1 MKNYYGY
8 PKILKNLTF
17 FLLFLSFFSFA
28 QKQDLKKE
36 INAITNDKNATV
48 AVSVTG
54 IDFPLHF
61 ENKNGEKKLP
71 MLSVFKF
78 HIALAVLN
86 KVDQGKLKLDQPI
99 FIKKADLLEN
109 TWSPIREKYPNGN
122 IEMPLSE
129 LIKYTVAKSDNNGCD
144 LLLRLIGGTETVQK
158 FINNKGI
165 KNFTIKADEAQ
176 MHKGYEFMYWNTT
189 TTNDSNLLLMNFFD
203 GKVLSKNSTSFLM
216 KTMIETTT
224 GTTKIVAQLPKG
236 TPVAHK
242 TGSSGKDEKGLTI
255 AENDIGIITLPN
267 GKHYAISVFISDSM
281 ETEETNTKMIADISK
296 RVFDYFSR
304 K

>member
-17 FLLFLSFFSFA
+17 FLLFISFFCFA

-109 TWSPIREKYPNGN
+109 TWSPIREKYPDGN

-224 GTTKIVAQLPKG
+224 GTNKIVAQLPKG

-267 GKHYAISVFISDSM
+267 GKHYAISVFVSDSM
-281 ETEETNTKMIADISK
+281 ETEETNTKIIADISK

>member
-1 MKNYYGY
+1 MKSTF
-8 PKILKNLTF
+8 NLF
-17 FLLFLSFFSFA
+17 FFFATLFSFA
-28 QKQDLKKE
+28 QKQDLKKQ

-109 TWSPIREKYPNGN
+109 TWSPIREKYPDGN

-189 TTNDSNLLLMNFFD
+189 STNDSNLLLMNFFD
-203 GKVLSKNSTSFLM
+203 GKVLSKNSTGFLM

-224 GTTKIVAQLPKG
+224 GTNKIVAQLPKG

-267 GKHYAISVFISDSM
+267 GKHYAISVFVSDSM

-296 RVFDYFSR
+296 RVFDYFS
-304 K
+304 KK